1 MAQRLECGISKTREE
16 NIYMVIVLLLI
27 LLVVVAF
34 SFAEEYIED
43 YKIYVYSF
51 VGLILILYA
60 GCKAVGFDND
70 SENYEMYFLH
80 NDDPML
86 AITVEYSFLLL
97 SQIFNIFTS
106 DVHIMFFFY
115 AGIGITLKM
124 LAIKRLS
131 DLWFLPMIVYLGN
144 YYILHDLTQIRA
156 AIVSGVFLLA
166 LIPLAEGRKK
176 IAATLILVGCIFHY
190 STIALFPA
198 LFLSNKDMSSNERVA
213 WASLV
218 PIGFFI
224 YFLHISIFTQI
235 PIPYIGDK
243 IELYQELSE
252 KGIMGDEINVFN
264 AVYLVT
270 CLTYLYILL
279 FYNLVKEHNKYLP
292 LMLKCS
298 GISVFSFT
306 AFSSL
311 PVVAFRVC
319 ELYGIVQIIIFSNIY
334 YTIKPGWL
342 GKLAVTVVG
351 VTLFCVNAF
360 YAEILHP

>member
-1 MAQRLECGISKTREE
+1 
-16 NIYMVIVLLLI
+16 MVILLFII

-34 SFAEEYIED
+34 SFIEEYAEEY
-43 YKIYVYSF
+43 KSNVYIF
-51 VGLILILYA
+51 IGIVLILFA

-80 NDDPML
+80 YDDPML
-86 AITVEYSFLLL
+86 SLTVEYSFLLL
-97 SQIFNIFTS
+97 SEIFNSFTS

-131 DLWFLPMIVYLGN
+131 NLWFLPLIVYMGN

-156 AIVSGVFLLA
+156 AIVSGIFLLA
-166 LIPLAEGRKK
+166 LIPIAEGRKK
-176 IAATLILVGCIFHY
+176 VAALLILIGCLFHY

-198 LFLSNKDMSSNERVA
+198 LLLNNKEMSEKERIA

-218 PIGFFI
+218 PIGFII

-279 FYNLVKEHNKYLP
+279 FYDVVKEHNKYLP

-298 GISVFSFT
+298 GISVFAFT

-311 PVVAFRVC
+311 PVLAFRVC
-319 ELYGIVQIIIFSNIY
+319 ELFGIVQIIIFSNIY

-342 GKLAVTVVG
+342 GKLAVAVVG
-351 VTLFCVNAF
+351 ITLFLVNAF

>member
-1 MAQRLECGISKTREE
+1 
-16 NIYMVIVLLLI
+16 MVILLLAI
-27 LLVVVAF
+27 LLIVVAF
-34 SFAEEYIED
+34 SFIEEDAED

-51 VGLILILYA
+51 VGLMLILYA

-80 NDDPML
+80 YDDPML
-86 AITVEYSFLLL
+86 SITVEYSFLLL
-97 SQIFNIFTS
+97 AQLFNTFTS
-106 DVHIMFFFY
+106 DVHVMFFFY
-115 AGIGITLKM
+115 SGIGIFLKM
-124 LAIKRLS
+124 FAIKRLS
-131 DLWFLPMIVYLGN
+131 NLWFLPMIVYLGN

-156 AIVSGVFLLA
+156 AIVSGIFLLT

-176 IAATLILVGCIFHY
+176 VAAALILVGCIFHY

-198 LFLSNKDMSSNERVA
+198 LLLSNDEMTGRERIA

-218 PIGFFI
+218 PIGFVI

-270 CLTYLYILL
+270 CLTYLYILF
-279 FYNLVKEHNKYLP
+279 FYDVVKEHNKYLP

-298 GISVFSFT
+298 GISVFAFT

-342 GKLAVTVVG
+342 GKLAVAVVG
-351 VTLFCVNAF
+351 ITLFLVNAF